1 MHIQDR
7 EIRRIVDDEKE
18 YRYGRFIDIR
28 SQLER
33 MTISLDENN
42 GCYRVNAR
50 IAQENERFIV
60 SIKISHN
67 GDIIQATCSCGMHE
81 HCRHIAA
88 ILFYL
93 RKLDVQSFPYFYEM
107 NNEAS
112 KAKKLE
118 EIERKSKDLL
128 RFYESPC

>member
-1 MHIQDR
+1 MH
-7 EIRRIVDDEKE
+7 
-18 YRYGRFIDIR
+18 G
-28 SQLER
+28 
-33 MTISLDENN
+33 
-42 GCYRVNAR
+42 
-50 IAQENERFIV
+50 
-60 SIKISHN
+60 
-67 GDIIQATCSCGMHE
+67 

-118 EIERKSKDLL
+118 EIERQRKERILSKKQQESLDLITLYKDQLL
-128 RFYESPC
+128 RESLIPLSSKQYRVKVFVQRKKDMLLMVLKVMNDEQGYVVKNIETFLNAIVHHDSCLLYTSS